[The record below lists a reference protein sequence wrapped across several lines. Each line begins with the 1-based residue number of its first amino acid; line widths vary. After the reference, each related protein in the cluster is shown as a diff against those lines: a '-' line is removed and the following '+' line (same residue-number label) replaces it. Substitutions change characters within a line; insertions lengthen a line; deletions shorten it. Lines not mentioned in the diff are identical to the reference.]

1 MNGLIGELVARLLA
15 IIVCMVMLIAYGFY
29 VILMTVSMLFYGR
42 LWRRKNNEVR
52 EAENKPDK
60 KRESFT
66 IKETK

>member
-42 LWRRKNNEVR
+42 LWRRKNNEIR